1 MSAQSR
7 QLLADVTSDP
17 MAPLVIGVS
26 GPAGTGKS
34 SLLDALSE
42 IYRRA
47 GLAVFRRLATPPAE
61 DAVVLVDDAQALDG
75 EEVAGLVRFAA
86 RDEARLVVAY
96 RPWGVPP
103 VLAELARTRPE
114 VQLGHLGPAE
124 VTARIAAGLGSTP
137 DPGMVDRI
145 LGQTG
150 GLPALVDHHIDALRA
165 EARTGRPTTVHAG
178 LDRVLTEL
186 DRLPSLARDM
196 LLALSL
202 GADPGTDG
210 LAELLV
216 TGPDEVTLALER
228 AWSAGLIEDTG
239 RIIGLAAEG
248 VVRTT
253 SAIRRREI
261 QRRIAERQLDR
272 GGPVLSTGRLLLDV
286 GARGPRAAAALEAAG
301 DEALTDSAA
310 LATDLFDG
318 AVAAGAS
325 PARLAARRAEAAALN
340 GDLDS
345 ALRLADRALSD
356 VDAADRPLAA
366 TVAATV
372 LAQRGM
378 LADSAALCRSADTAI
393 CAPPGAA
400 VTALIGVGDL
410 AAAERELAAMGPAP
424 TGTPALRHTVG
435 SLVAHGIHH
444 TVTGPALDGLSELVQ
459 AARLLGEQAHTTLLP
474 EAPSALAALVAIHL
488 GEPDVAVRVLGRAL
502 ATQPDRAMGSVRCRL
517 LHGWIAL
524 LRGELTAAEATLAT
538 VKALPEP
545 LAPRDEL
552 YAAGL
557 ALGMA
562 RRRTDLPA
570 LMAAWP
576 RAREAVLAHPVDL
589 YVLLPLGEIAVAA
602 AKLNEG
608 HLLAGHMDQAEAML
622 DRLGR
627 PPLWSGPLH
636 WYGLHAA
643 IAAESPATAIRHA
656 RAMAAMAEGGRCV
669 AALAGAA
676 ASWLRVL
683 AGDVDVEAVMTAA
696 RDIQSVGLVWD
707 GARLAG
713 QAAIRT
719 TDRKAM
725 AALLS
730 FARALHDGAQSTT
743 PTSQPTDASPATLS
757 NRELEVAAL
766 LVEGMTYKQIGERLF
781 ISAKTVE
788 HHIARMR
795 HRLGDP
801 ARRELLARLR
811 TMVAESGVAKG

>member
-34 SLLDALSE
+34 GLLDALTE
-42 IYRRA
+42 TYRRA
-47 GLAVFRRLATPPAE
+47 GLSVFRWLPMPPVHN
-61 DAVVLVDDAQALDG
+61 AVVLVDDAQALDG
-75 EEVAGLVRFAA
+75 EDVAALVRFA
-86 RDEARLVVAY
+86 ESEQARLVVAY
-96 RPWGVPP
+96 RPWGVAP
-103 VLAELARTRPE
+103 VLAGLARSRPE

-124 VTARIAAGLGSTP
+124 VTARIAAGLGAAP
-137 DPGMVDRI
+137 LPGMVERVI
-145 LGQTG
+145 GETG
-150 GLPALVDHHIDALRA
+150 GLPALVDHHIDALLT
-165 EARTGRPTTVHAG
+165 EARTGRPATVHAG
-178 LDRVLTEL
+178 LTRVLAEL
-186 DRLPSLARDM
+186 DRLPPLARGM

-202 GADPGTDG
+202 GTDPGTDG
-210 LAELLV
+210 LAELLE
-216 TGPDEVTLALER
+216 TSTDEITVALER

-261 QRRIAERQLDR
+261 QRRIAELQLDR
-272 GGPVLSTGRLLLDV
+272 GGPVLATGRLLLDV

-301 DEALTDSAA
+301 DEALADSAA

-325 PARLAARRAEAAALN
+325 PGRLAARRAEAAALN

-356 VDAADRPLAA
+356 VEAADRPLAA

-372 LAQRGM
+372 LAHRGM
-378 LADSAALCRSADTAI
+378 LADSAALCRSADTAT

-410 AAAERELAAMGPAP
+410 AAAERELAAMGPAA

-435 SLVAHGIHH
+435 ALVAHGVHH
-444 TVTGPALDGLSELVQ
+444 TVTGAALDGLSELVQ
-459 AARLLGEQAHTTLLP
+459 AARLLGEHAHTTLLP
-474 EAPSALAALVAIHL
+474 EAPAALAALVAIHI
-488 GEPDVAVRVLGRAL
+488 GEPEVATGVLGRAL

-517 LHGWIAL
+517 LHGWVAL
-524 LRGELTAAEATLAT
+524 LRGELGAVEATLTGIA
-538 VKALPEP
+538 ALREP

-557 ALGMA
+557 ALGLA
-562 RRRTDLPA
+562 RRRTDLAA
-570 LMAAWP
+570 LMTAWP

-602 AKLNEG
+602 AKLNESHLLTG
-608 HLLAGHMDQAEAML
+608 HLDQAEALL

-643 IAAESPATAIRHA
+643 IAAESPTTAVRHV
-656 RAMAAMAEGGRCV
+656 RAMAAMAAGGRCA
-669 AALAGAA
+669 AALARAS

-683 AGDVDVEAVMTAA
+683 AGDVDVAEVTGAA
-696 RDIQSVGLVWD
+696 RDIQAVGLVWD

-725 AALLS
+725 ASLLS
-730 FARALHDGAQSTT
+730 FARALHDGAQ
-743 PTSQPTDASPATLS
+743 PAPDQAAAEDAGPATLS

-811 TMVAESGVAKG
+811 TMLADTGT